1 MKRRVYMAITK
12 NKITITFESNS
23 DRDETEKSIEAF
35 IVPKLYDYV
44 WNVSNVEVNVEEE
57 QPKDFN
63 NKNDWDNWDRHDRHM
78 ESINKARKGFEK

>member
-1 MKRRVYMAITK
+1 MAITK
-12 NKITITFESNS
+12 NKITITFASNS

-44 WNVSNVEVNVEEE
+44 WNISNVEVSVEEE

-63 NKNDWDNWDRHDRHM
+63 NESGWDRHARHM
-78 ESINKARKGFEK
+78 ESINKAREGEQ

>member
-1 MKRRVYMAITK
+1 MAITK
-12 NKITITFESNS
+12 NKITITFASNS

-44 WNVSNVEVNVEEE
+44 WNISNVEVSVEEE

-63 NKNDWDNWDRHDRHM
+63 NESGWDRHVRHM
-78 ESINKARKGFEK
+78 ESINKARKGSDEI